1 MSPIAPGAG
10 IDLEYEEIGDGA
22 TVVLVHG
29 IAGAAGDPGKRLAAE
44 IGGRA
49 RVISYARRG
58 YGGSGCPEPYVS
70 TTAAEQGEDLG
81 ALVAALDAGGAT
93 AVGEGFGALVVLD
106 RLIRAPGEIGGAVLS
121 DPPLLAFVPDG
132 AEQLAAE
139 RELIEAAVATGGPQA
154 AVDIWVDPADPASE
168 EARADFRGALA
179 DWSATASLPV
189 RRAELESI
197 SVPVTVVTGPSTPPH
212 VVAAADA
219 LAAAIPGCGRRTDGD
234 VALALEPLVA

>member
-1 MSPIAPGAG
+1 MLGTVPGAG
-10 IDLEYEEIGDGA
+10 VDLSCRIEGRGHA
-22 TVVLVHG
+22 VVVVHDVG
-29 IAGAAGDPGKRLAAE
+29 SSMADSAQLAAPLAKSCR
-44 IGGRA
+44 I
-49 RVISYARRG
+49 VTYDRRG
-58 YGGSGCPEPYVS
+58 YGESGAPEPYAA

-121 DPPLLAFVPDG
+121 DPPLLAFVPEG

-219 LAAAIPGCGRRTDGD
+219 LAAAIPGCGRRTDDD